1 LITSFFFL
9 ASEMSRPEES
19 VGSSSKG
26 TSRGQSVV
34 EDRGVHRTTCGYCN
48 SNSSTRISH
57 GLFADSL
64 SADDYQD
71 LLDRGWRRSGKF
83 LYKPEMERTCCPPY
97 TIRLKVDAFV
107 PTKEQKRV
115 QRRIQRYMDGTN
127 DGLRTVE
134 DRQKENNIKSRRS
147 SSSITSI
154 FATAE
159 MPQISAS
166 SKVSSNTVNSK
177 ISEVDGT
184 AKSISSK
191 IDVAVKACVESGE
204 LPTDT
209 TFPLTAVKKLK
220 KKLKGVSGDV
230 EYTSSI
236 SFQIAAILRRKLV
249 PENIKSACDVSLDV
263 KSQKEI
269 SEEVS
274 PMVIAEKLAS
284 KLETSEGISGFLVQ
298 ACNGHLNFMSLSVS
312 EDSVQS
318 FHSENFPVMEC
329 DLLCS
334 KKTGGNCK
342 RDKAFYNNKS
352 FQHHEKHKL
361 EIRMKRPA
369 FDPEEFALYKKYQT
383 RVHND
388 RPEEVRESSYRRF
401 LVETPVIFV
410 PPENDN
416 SAPPCGFGSF
426 HQQYLIDGKLVAVG
440 VVDILPRCLSSKYM
454 FWDPDLAFLSLGKYS
469 ALEEIKWVREA
480 QKHCP
485 TLQYYYLGYYIH
497 SCPKM
502 RYKAAYNPSELLCA
516 VHYRWIPFQFAKPVL
531 DTAAYVCLSDVCDRA
546 EPILNPVEM
555 HDSCGQDDHEMEE
568 DPEFR
573 DEELH
578 EFQSSG
584 SGDNSM
590 GVEYGVET
598 PAGGFDTEDIDG
610 VLIQYK
616 GLRFRFKDLKDSRIT
631 GRRGVDLLTG
641 HLRKYIKVVGTELS
655 ERIAYCLD

>member
-1 LITSFFFL
+1 
-9 ASEMSRPEES
+9 
-19 VGSSSKG
+19 
-26 TSRGQSVV
+26 
-34 EDRGVHRTTCGYCN
+34 
-48 SNSSTRISH
+48 
-57 GLFADSL
+57 
-64 SADDYQD
+64 
-71 LLDRGWRRSGKF
+71 
-83 LYKPEMERTCCPPY
+83 
-97 TIRLKVDAFV
+97 
-107 PTKEQKRV
+107 
-115 QRRIQRYMDGTN
+115 
-127 DGLRTVE
+127 
-134 DRQKENNIKSRRS
+134 
-147 SSSITSI
+147 
-154 FATAE
+154 
-159 MPQISAS
+159 
-166 SKVSSNTVNSK
+166 
-177 ISEVDGT
+177 
-184 AKSISSK
+184 
-191 IDVAVKACVESGE
+191 
-204 LPTDT
+204 
-209 TFPLTAVKKLK
+209 
-220 KKLKGVSGDV
+220 
-230 EYTSSI
+230 
-236 SFQIAAILRRKLV
+236 
-249 PENIKSACDVSLDV
+249 
-263 KSQKEI
+263 
-269 SEEVS
+269 
-274 PMVIAEKLAS
+274 
-284 KLETSEGISGFLVQ
+284 
-298 ACNGHLNFMSLSVS
+298 
-312 EDSVQS
+312 
-318 FHSENFPVMEC
+318 
-329 DLLCS
+329 
-334 KKTGGNCK
+334 
-342 RDKAFYNNKS
+342 
-352 FQHHEKHKL
+352 
-361 EIRMKRPA
+361 
-369 FDPEEFALYKKYQT
+369 
-383 RVHND
+383 
-388 RPEEVRESSYRRF
+388 
-401 LVETPVIFV
+401 
-410 PPENDN
+410 
-416 SAPPCGFGSF
+416 
-426 HQQYLIDGKLVAVG
+426 LIDGKLVAVG